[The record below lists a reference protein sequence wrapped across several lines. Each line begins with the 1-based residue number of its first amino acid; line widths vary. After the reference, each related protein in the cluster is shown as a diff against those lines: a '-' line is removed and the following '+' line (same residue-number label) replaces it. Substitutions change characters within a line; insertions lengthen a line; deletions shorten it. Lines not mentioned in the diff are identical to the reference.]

1 MIRLVDLL
9 FPVVLIGGFAALALG
24 VFVIGQRREQ
34 QRDIE
39 YAAYAQAH
47 NFQYLPSRPGGQD
60 VYAGIVPFFHQGF
73 YRKWRHEISGS
84 MGGHQF
90 AAFEYLY
97 TVSTGR
103 SSYTYR
109 EAIVKWENADTN
121 LPQFIVAPETFISR
135 IGQSVFGAQDVDFPE
150 DPAFSSAYVLKGD
163 AASVTTLFTLAVRGY
178 LTANP
183 GQHVAGAGHVLFWW
197 RANQALPP
205 AANLDPFISSGA
217 EIGRLFLG

>member
-1 MIRLVDLL
+1 MIQLVDVL
-9 FPVVLIGGFAALALG
+9 FPVVLIGGLAAVAIG

-34 QRDIE
+34 QRDLD

-60 VYAGIVPFFHQGF
+60 MYAGIVPFFHQGS

-97 TVSTGR
+97 TVSSGW
-103 SSYTYR
+103 SSHTYR

-135 IGQSVFGAQDVDFPE
+135 IGQSLFGAQDVDFAE
-150 DPAFSSAYVLKGD
+150 DQAFSSAYVLKGD
-163 AASVTTLFTLAVRGY
+163 PASVTVLFTPAVRGY

-183 GQHVAGAGHVLFWW
+183 GQHVAGGGHVLIWW

-205 AANLDPFISSGA
+205 AAYLDPFLSAGA
-217 EIGRLFLG
+217 EIGRVFLG

>member
-1 MIRLVDLL
+1 MSDLVNAL
-9 FPVVLIGGFAALALG
+9 FPVVLVGGLAALAIG
-24 VFVIGQRREQ
+24 AYVIGQRREQ
-34 QRDIE
+34 QRDLE

-47 NFQYLPSRPGGQD
+47 NFQYLPSRAGAQD
-60 VYAGIVPFFHQGF
+60 VYAGIVPFFHQGSF
-73 YRKWRHEISGS
+73 RKWRHEITGS
-84 MGGHQF
+84 MGAHQF

-109 EAIVKWENADTN
+109 EAIIKWENADTN
-121 LPQFIVAPETFISR
+121 LAKFLAAPETFISR

-163 AASVTTLFTLAVRGY
+163 PASVTGLFTPALRGY

-205 AANLDPFISSGA
+205 AAYLDPFLSAGA

>member
-1 MIRLVDLL
+1 MSGLVNAL
-9 FPVVLIGGFAALALG
+9 FPVILIGGFGALALG
-24 VFVIGQRREQ
+24 LYLMGQRREQ
-34 QRDIE
+34 QRDLE

-47 NFQYLPSRPGGQD
+47 NFQYLPSRDGGQD
-60 VYAGIVPFFHQGF
+60 MYAAIVPFFHQGF

-109 EAIVKWENADTN
+109 EAIIKWENADTN

-163 AASVTTLFTLAVRGY
+163 PASVTALFTPALRSY

-183 GQHVAGAGHVLFWW
+183 GQHLAGAGHVLFWW
-197 RANQALPP
+197 RANQPLPP
-205 AANLDPFISSGA
+205 AAYLDPFLSAGA
-217 EIGRLFLG
+217 EIGRLVLG